1 MPIFKWEGKTLKGQI
16 KKGEFDG
23 ADEAAVRVQ
32 LRQQNIIPTKIVS
45 KGKEIKFSLP
55 FGKKVKQRS
64 IAIFTRQLATM
75 IDAGLPLVQSLE
87 ILSAQQDHKLF
98 KNIIREIREDVEGGS
113 TFAGALKKHP
123 ATFDDLYTNLVVAGE
138 EGGILDNILTRLAN
152 YIEKAEAL
160 KKKVKS
166 ALVYPSTI
174 VGVAVIVV
182 AILMIF
188 VIPVFE
194 QMFSSAGQTLPL
206 PTLIVIT
213 TSKIIKKYVVVIVP
227 VFIFL
232 GFLLRKYHQTENG
245 KALIDRLLLK
255 LPVFGPLFQ
264 KIAVARFSRTLGTLV
279 SSGVPI
285 LDGLT
290 IVSKTSGN
298 RTIETAI
305 LNARASIREGETI
318 AEPLGRSGMFPPMVI
333 QMISVG
339 ESTGALDSMLS
350 KIADFYEEEVD
361 VAVANLTSLLEP
373 FLMVFLGVV
382 IGGVVISM
390 YLPIFNMASE
400 VGSLFSLR
408 VHIPSRSPCLPQPS
422 TGSHPV
428 CEAGSQETFWIG

>member
-1 MPIFKWEGKTLKGQI
+1 MPIYKWEGKTLKGAI
-16 KKGEFDG
+16 KKGETE
-23 ADEAAVRVQ
+23 APDEAAIRIH
-32 LRQQNIIPTKIVS
+32 LRQQNIIPTKIAS
-45 KGKEIKFSLP
+45 KGKEIKISLP
-55 FGKKVKQRS
+55 FGQKVKQRS

-87 ILSAQQDHKLF
+87 ILSSQQESKVF

-123 ATFDDLYTNLVVAGE
+123 STFNELYTNLVVAGE

-152 YIEKAEAL
+152 YIEKSEAL

-166 ALVYPSTI
+166 ALVYPATI

-182 AILMIF
+182 MILMIF

-194 QMFSSAGQTLPL
+194 TMFKSAGQSLPL
-206 PTLIVIT
+206 PTLIVLTI
-213 TSKIIKKYVVVIVP
+213 SKLIKKYVII
-227 VFIFL
+227 FIPAL
-232 GFLLRKYHQTENG
+232 ILLIYLLRKYYQTENG
-245 KALIDRLLLK
+245 KAVIDRLLLK
-255 LPVFGPLFQ
+255 LPVFGPLLK

-285 LDGLT
+285 LDGLS
-290 IVSKTSGN
+290 IVSRTSGN

-318 AEPLGRSGMFPPMVI
+318 AEPLNRSSIFPPMVI

-361 VAVANLTSLLEP
+361 IAVTNLTSLLEP
-373 FLMVFLGVV
+373 FLMIFLGIV

-390 YLPIFNMASE
+390 YLPIFNMAS
-400 VGSLFSLR
+400 
-408 VHIPSRSPCLPQPS
+408 
-422 TGSHPV
+422 
-428 CEAGSQETFWIG
+428 AIG

>member
-1 MPIFKWEGKTLKGQI
+1 MPIFKWEGKTGKGAT
-16 KKGEFDG
+16 KKGETE
-23 ADEAAVRVQ
+23 APNEAAIRIH
-32 LRQQNIIPTKIVS
+32 LRQQNIIPTKIVT
-45 KGKEIKFSLP
+45 KGKEFKINLP
-55 FGKKVKQRS
+55 FKRKVNQRS

-87 ILSAQQDHKLF
+87 ILSSQQEDKTF
-98 KNIIREIREDVEGGS
+98 KNILREIREDVEGGS

-123 ATFDDLYTNLVVAGE
+123 VTFNELYTNLVVAGE
-138 EGGILDNILTRLAN
+138 EGGILDNILTRLAI
-152 YIEKAEAL
+152 YIEKSEAL

-166 ALVYPSTI
+166 ALIYPATI

-182 AILMIF
+182 MILMIF

-194 QMFSSAGQTLPL
+194 TMFKSAGQTLPL
-206 PTLIVIT
+206 PTLIVLTI
-213 TSKIIKKYVVVIVP
+213 SKMIKKYVVI
-227 VFIFL
+227 FIPAMILLFY
-232 GFLLRKYHQTENG
+232 FLRKYYQTQNG
-245 KALIDRLLLK
+245 RTIVDSLLLK
-255 LPVFGPLFQ
+255 LPVFGSLFK

-290 IVSKTSGN
+290 IVSRTAGN
-298 RTIETAI
+298 RTVEIAI

-318 AEPLGRSGMFPPMVI
+318 AEPLGRSGIFPPMVI

-361 VAVANLTSLLEP
+361 IAVANLTSLLEP
-373 FLMVFLGVV
+373 FLMIFLGVV

-390 YLPIFNMASE
+390 YLPIFNMAS
-400 VGSLFSLR
+400 
-408 VHIPSRSPCLPQPS
+408 
-422 TGSHPV
+422 
-428 CEAGSQETFWIG
+428 AIG

>member
-1 MPIFKWEGKTLKGQI
+1 MPTFKYEGKTLKGQI
-16 KKGEFDG
+16 KKGEFDAPDQG
-23 ADEAAVRVQ
+23 AVRVY
-32 LRQQNIIPTKIVS
+32 LRQQNIIPTKIS
-45 KGKEIKFSLP
+45 PKGKEITFSFS
-55 FGKKVKQRS
+55 FGKKVSQRA

-87 ILSAQQDHKLF
+87 ILSAQQENKAF
-98 KNIIREIREDVEGGS
+98 KEIIREIREDVEGGS

-123 ATFDDLYTNLVVAGE
+123 KAFDDLYTNLVVAGE
-138 EGGILDNILTRLAN
+138 EGGILDNILLRLAG

-166 ALVYPSTI
+166 AMVYPSTI

-182 AILMIF
+182 MILMIF

-194 QMFSSAGQTLPL
+194 NMFSSAGQTLPL

-213 TSKIIKKYVVVIVP
+213 MSKIIKKYVFIVIP
-227 VFIFL
+227 GL
-232 GFLLRKYHQTENG
+232 GVLFYLLRRYHRTDNG

-255 LPVFGPLFQ
+255 LPVIGPLLQ
-264 KIAVARFSRTLGTLV
+264 KISVARFSRTLGTLV

-298 RTIETAI
+298 RSIETAI

-318 AEPLGRSGMFPPMVI
+318 AEPLSRSGMFPPMVI

-361 VAVANLTSLLEP
+361 VAVGNLTSLLEP

-390 YLPIFNMASE
+390 YLPIFQMASA
-400 VGSLFSLR
+400 VG
-408 VHIPSRSPCLPQPS
+408 
-422 TGSHPV
+422 
-428 CEAGSQETFWIG
+428 

>member
-1 MPIFKWEGKTLKGQI
+1 
-16 KKGEFDG
+16 
-23 ADEAAVRVQ
+23 
-32 LRQQNIIPTKIVS
+32 
-45 KGKEIKFSLP
+45 
-55 FGKKVKQRS
+55 VKQRS

-87 ILSAQQDHKLF
+87 ILSSQQESRVF
-98 KNIIREIREDVEGGS
+98 KNILREIREDVEGGS

-123 ATFDDLYTNLVVAGE
+123 VTFNELYTNLVVAGE

-152 YIEKAEAL
+152 YIEKSEAL

-166 ALVYPSTI
+166 ALIYPATI

-182 AILMIF
+182 MILMIF

-194 QMFSSAGQTLPL
+194 TMFKSAGQTLPL
-206 PTLIVIT
+206 PTLIVVT
-213 TSKIIKKYVVVIVP
+213 LSKLIKKYVI
-227 VFIFL
+227 VFIPALILLFYL
-232 GFLLRKYHQTENG
+232 GKKYYQTQGG
-245 KALIDRLLLK
+245 KTVIDRLLLK
-255 LPVFGPLFQ
+255 LPVFGPLFK

-285 LDGLT
+285 LDGLS
-290 IVSKTSGN
+290 IVSRTSGN

-318 AEPLGRSGMFPPMVI
+318 ADPLGRSGIFPPMVI

-361 VAVANLTSLLEP
+361 IAVANLTSLLEP
-373 FLMVFLGVV
+373 FLMIFLGVV

-390 YLPIFNMASE
+390 YLPIFQMASA
-400 VGSLFSLR
+400 VG
-408 VHIPSRSPCLPQPS
+408 
-422 TGSHPV
+422 
-428 CEAGSQETFWIG
+428 

>member
-1 MPIFKWEGKTLKGQI
+1 MPTYKWEGKTLKGQI
-16 KKGEFDG
+16 KKGEM
-23 ADEAAVRVQ
+23 EAPTEQAIRVH
-32 LRQQNIIPTKIVS
+32 LRQQNIVPTKIAT
-45 KGKEIKFSLP
+45 KRKEFTIALP
-55 FGKKVKQRS
+55 YKRKVKQRS

-87 ILSAQQDHKLF
+87 ILATQQDDKNF
-98 KNIIREIREDVEGGS
+98 KTIIRQIREDVEGGS

-123 ATFDDLYTNLVVAGE
+123 ATFNELFTNLVVAGE
-138 EGGILDNILTRLAN
+138 EGGILDNILTRLAA

-166 ALVYPSTI
+166 ALVYPTTI
-174 VGVAVIVV
+174 VGVAVVV
-182 AILMIF
+182 VGILMIF

-194 QMFSSAGQTLPL
+194 TMFKSAGQQLPL
-206 PTLIVIT
+206 PTLITLSISKFIKSNILFVIPAL
-213 TSKIIKKYVVVIVP
+213 IVI
-227 VFIFL
+227 FY
-232 GFLLRKYHQTENG
+232 LLRRWYHTDSG
-245 KALIDRLLLK
+245 RFVMDRLLLK
-255 LPVFGPLFQ
+255 SPVFGPLFQ

-285 LDGLT
+285 LDGLA
-290 IVSKTSGN
+290 IVSRTAGN
-298 RTIETAI
+298 KVIETAI

-318 AEPLGRSGMFPPMVI
+318 AEPLGRSSVFPPMVI

-373 FLMVFLGVV
+373 LLMIFLGVV

-390 YLPIFNMASE
+390 YLPIFQMASA
-400 VGSLFSLR
+400 VG
-408 VHIPSRSPCLPQPS
+408 
-422 TGSHPV
+422 
-428 CEAGSQETFWIG
+428 

>member
-1 MPIFKWEGKTLKGQI
+1 MPIFKWEGRGLKGQI
-16 KKGEFDG
+16 KKGEFE
-23 ADEAAVRVQ
+23 APDEAAVRIY

-45 KGKEIKFSLP
+45 KGKEIKFALP
-55 FGKKVKQRS
+55 FKQKVKQRS

-87 ILSAQQDHKLF
+87 ILSSQQDHKLF

-113 TFAGALKKHP
+113 TFAAALKKHP
-123 ATFDDLYTNLVVAGE
+123 GTFDDLYTNLVVAGE
-138 EGGILDNILTRLAN
+138 EGGILDTILLRLAG

-166 ALVYPSTI
+166 ALVYPSAI
-174 VGVAVIVV
+174 VSVAVIVV
-182 AILMIF
+182 MILMIF

-194 QMFSSAGQTLPL
+194 TMFGAAGQTLPL
-206 PTLIVIT
+206 PTLIVLGM
-213 TSKIIKKYVVVIVP
+213 SKLIKKYVVIIIP
-227 VFIFL
+227 LCILIF
-232 GFLLRKYHQTENG
+232 FLLRKYHQTENG
-245 KALIDRLLLK
+245 RAVIDSLLLK
-255 LPVFGPLFQ
+255 MPVFGPLFK

-298 RTIETAI
+298 KTIETAI

-318 AEPLGRSGMFPPMVI
+318 ADPLGRSAIFPPMVI

-361 VAVANLTSLLEP
+361 VAVGNLTSLLEP
-373 FLMVFLGVV
+373 LLMVFLGVV

-390 YLPIFNMASE
+390 YLPIFQMASA
-400 VGSLFSLR
+400 VG
-408 VHIPSRSPCLPQPS
+408 
-422 TGSHPV
+422 
-428 CEAGSQETFWIG
+428 

>member
-1 MPIFKWEGKTLKGQI
+1 MPIYKWEGKTSKGVL
-16 KKGEFDG
+16 KKGEMEAPG
-23 ADEAAVRVQ
+23 EAAVRIH
-32 LRQQNIIPTKIVS
+32 LRQQNIIQTKIAS
-45 KGKEIKFSLP
+45 KGREIKINLP
-55 FGKKVKQRS
+55 FRKKVKQRA
-64 IAIFTRQLATM
+64 IAVFTRQLATM

-87 ILSAQQDHKLF
+87 VLSSQQDNKVF

-123 ATFDDLYTNLVVAGE
+123 LTFNELYTNLVVAGE

-166 ALVYPSTI
+166 ALVYPATI
-174 VGVAVIVV
+174 VGVAIIVV
-182 AILMIF
+182 IILMVF

-194 QMFSSAGQTLPL
+194 TLFKSAGQTLPL
-206 PTLIVIT
+206 PTLIVLTI
-213 TSKIIKKYVVVIVP
+213 SKLIKKYVIIFIPAVI
-227 VFIFL
+227 
-232 GFLLRKYHQTENG
+232 LLFYLFKKYYQTDGG
-245 KALIDRLLLK
+245 KALVDRLLLK

-264 KIAVARFSRTLGTLV
+264 KISVARFSRTLGTLV

-285 LDGLT
+285 LDGLS

-305 LNARASIREGETI
+305 LNARSSIREGETI
-318 AEPLGRSGMFPPMVI
+318 AEPLNRSGIFPPMVI

-339 ESTGALDSMLS
+339 ESTGALDSMLA

-361 VAVANLTSLLEP
+361 VAVGNLTSLLEP

-390 YLPIFNMASE
+390 YLPIFQMASA
-400 VGSLFSLR
+400 VG
-408 VHIPSRSPCLPQPS
+408 
-422 TGSHPV
+422 
-428 CEAGSQETFWIG
+428 

>member
-1 MPIFKWEGKTLKGQI
+1 MPIYKWEGKTLKGLI
-16 KKGEFDG
+16 KKGEME
-23 ADEAAVRVQ
+23 APSEAAIRIH
-32 LRQQNIIPTKIVS
+32 LRQQSIIPTKIVS
-45 KGKEIKFSLP
+45 KGKEIKISLP
-55 FGKKVKQRS
+55 FKKKVNQRA

-87 ILSAQQDHKLF
+87 ILSSQQDNKVF
-98 KNIIREIREDVEGGS
+98 KKIIREIREDVEGGS

-123 ATFDDLYTNLVVAGE
+123 VTFNELYTNLVVAGE

-166 ALVYPSTI
+166 ALIYPTTI
-174 VGVAVIVV
+174 VGVAIIVV
-182 AILMIF
+182 MILMIF

-194 QMFSSAGQTLPL
+194 TMFKSAGQTLPL
-206 PTLIVIT
+206 PTLIVMTI
-213 TSKIIKKYVVVIVP
+213 SRLIKKYVVIFIPAVIL
-227 VFIFL
+227 FFYL
-232 GFLLRKYHQTENG
+232 FKKYYQTEGG
-245 KALIDRLLLK
+245 KTFLDRLLLK

-264 KIAVARFSRTLGTLV
+264 KISVARFSRTLGTLV

-285 LDGLT
+285 LDGLN
-290 IVSKTSGN
+290 IVSKTAGN
-298 RTIETAI
+298 KTVEKAI

-318 AEPLGRSGMFPPMVI
+318 AEPLNRSQIFPPMVI

-361 VAVANLTSLLEP
+361 IAVGNLTSLLEP

-390 YLPIFNMASE
+390 YLPIFQMASA
-400 VGSLFSLR
+400 VG
-408 VHIPSRSPCLPQPS
+408 
-422 TGSHPV
+422 
-428 CEAGSQETFWIG
+428 

>member
-1 MPIFKWEGKTLKGQI
+1 MPIFKWEGKTLKGQG
-16 KKGEFDG
+16 KKGEFEAPDQ
-23 ADEAAVRVQ
+23 AAVRIY

-55 FGKKVKQRS
+55 FTRKVRQRA

-87 ILSAQQDHKLF
+87 ILSSQQEHKLF
-98 KNIIREIREDVEGGS
+98 KTIIREIREDVESGS

-123 ATFDDLYTNLVVAGE
+123 ATFNDLYTNLVVAGE

-182 AILMIF
+182 LILMIF

-194 QMFSSAGQTLPL
+194 SMFKSAGQTLPL
-206 PTLIVIT
+206 PTLVVIT
-213 TSKIIKKYVVVIVP
+213 ISTLIKKYIIIVLP
-227 VFIFL
+227 AFALLIY
-232 GFLLRKYHQTENG
+232 LLRRYHQTENG
-245 KALIDRLLLK
+245 RAVIDHLLLK

-264 KIAVARFSRTLGTLV
+264 KIAVARFSRTLSTLV

-298 RTIETAI
+298 KTIETAI

-318 AEPLGRSGMFPPMVI
+318 AEPLNRSGMFPPMVI

-390 YLPIFNMASE
+390 YLPIFSMASA
-400 VGSLFSLR
+400 VG
-408 VHIPSRSPCLPQPS
+408 
-422 TGSHPV
+422 
-428 CEAGSQETFWIG
+428 